1 MQKTENERYEE
12 LESRPISSL
21 LWEYSLPAIVGI
33 MVMSLYNVVDRIFI
47 GQSVGPNAI
56 SGLALTFPIMSITAA
71 TGMLIGAGGA
81 SRISIV
87 LGQKDRVNAEKILG
101 NSFILTLIFAVL
113 YIIFFIFWLEDILQ
127 SFGGSEKTIPYALE
141 FLYYIMPGM
150 VLTNLCYSFNNMM
163 RASGFPKRAMY
174 TMMIGAIANVILAP
188 IFLFVL
194 KMGIKGAAIATD
206 IAMAIS
212 TAFVMYH
219 FMRKGEHIRF
229 RKYCFRLDKRII
241 FNIISIGM
249 APFLINVTASAVNA
263 IINTSLQKYGGD
275 TAVGAFG
282 IFNTYATLIVML
294 IIGLCQG
301 MQPVVGYNYGSGH
314 YERMKKAFKITCF
327 AATICTTIGFLSS
340 TFLPDYIV
348 RAFTTDPELIAVSA
362 NGLRISL
369 AAFPIVG
376 LQIVSTNFFQSLGM
390 APKAIFLSL
399 SRQVLFLIPLLFI
412 FPHWWGLEGIWYAMP
427 AADIIATL
435 ITLAL
440 IYWQMRRFD
449 KKVPEQ
455 I

>member
-1 MQKTENERYEE
+1 MQYQVSPYFPHHVHYAARYVNR
-12 LESRPISSL
+12 S
-21 LWEYSLPAIVGI
+21 
-33 MVMSLYNVVDRIFI
+33 
-47 GQSVGPNAI
+47 
-56 SGLALTFPIMSITAA
+56 
-71 TGMLIGAGGA
+71 GGA

-362 NGLRISL
+362 QRFTHIPGSL
-369 AAFPIVG
+369 SYRWSPNSFHE
-376 LQIVSTNFFQSLGM
+376 LFQSLGM
-390 APKAIFLSL
+390 APKAIFLSF
-399 SRQVLFLIPLLFI
+399 VPAGIIPDPVIIHFSSLVGTGRYLVCYAGRRHYCNADYTCSYLLANAPI
-412 FPHWWGLEGIWYAMP
+412 
-427 AADIIATL
+427 
-435 ITLAL
+435 
-440 IYWQMRRFD
+440 R
-449 KKVPEQ
+449 
-455 I
+455 

>member
-174 TMMIGAIANVILAP
+174 T
-188 IFLFVL
+188 
-194 KMGIKGAAIATD
+194 
-206 IAMAIS
+206 
-212 TAFVMYH
+212 
-219 FMRKGEHIRF
+219 
-229 RKYCFRLDKRII
+229 
-241 FNIISIGM
+241 
-249 APFLINVTASAVNA
+249 
-263 IINTSLQKYGGD
+263 
-275 TAVGAFG
+275 
-282 IFNTYATLIVML
+282 
-294 IIGLCQG
+294 
-301 MQPVVGYNYGSGH
+301 
-314 YERMKKAFKITCF
+314 
-327 AATICTTIGFLSS
+327 
-340 TFLPDYIV
+340 
-348 RAFTTDPELIAVSA
+348 
-362 NGLRISL
+362 
-369 AAFPIVG
+369 
-376 LQIVSTNFFQSLGM
+376 
-390 APKAIFLSL
+390 LSL
-399 SRQVLFLIPLLFI
+399 IHI
-412 FPHWWGLEGIWYAMP
+412 
-427 AADIIATL
+427 
-435 ITLAL
+435 
-440 IYWQMRRFD
+440 
-449 KKVPEQ
+449 
-455 I
+455 

>member
-1 MQKTENERYEE
+1 
-12 LESRPISSL
+12 
-21 LWEYSLPAIVGI
+21 
-33 MVMSLYNVVDRIFI
+33 
-47 GQSVGPNAI
+47 
-56 SGLALTFPIMSITAA
+56 
-71 TGMLIGAGGA
+71 
-81 SRISIV
+81 
-87 LGQKDRVNAEKILG
+87 
-101 NSFILTLIFAVL
+101 
-113 YIIFFIFWLEDILQ
+113 
-127 SFGGSEKTIPYALE
+127 
-141 FLYYIMPGM
+141 
-150 VLTNLCYSFNNMM
+150 
-163 RASGFPKRAMY
+163 
-174 TMMIGAIANVILAP
+174 
-188 IFLFVL
+188 
-194 KMGIKGAAIATD
+194 
-206 IAMAIS
+206 
-212 TAFVMYH
+212 
-219 FMRKGEHIRF
+219 
-229 RKYCFRLDKRII
+229 
-241 FNIISIGM
+241 
-249 APFLINVTASAVNA
+249 
-263 IINTSLQKYGGD
+263 
-275 TAVGAFG
+275 
-282 IFNTYATLIVML
+282 
-294 IIGLCQG
+294 
-301 MQPVVGYNYGSGH
+301 
-314 YERMKKAFKITCF
+314 MKKAFKITCF